1 MNTEEIHF
9 IVDSLFIGNEL
20 EQGLLRLDE
29 EKIINLKNFKDPILV
44 FASGGDNITPPP
56 QELNWIKKVY
66 GSVDEIKSHGQVI
79 VYMVHEKVG
88 HLGIFVS
95 GKVARREHRGII
107 GSVDMLEYLS
117 PGLYEM
123 IVEGNPSQPW
133 LDDYDVHFE
142 PRTMEDILELDDGL
156 KDEEAFL
163 PVNTISRIND
173 GMYRTFLSPWVRA
186 GISDT
191 TAETIRQMHPLR
203 VERYMFSNLNP
214 FMQPVKL
221 WAEAVKSYRQ
231 PVSAGNPFLAM
242 ETVFS
247 EAVQTGLN
255 YYRVMRDLTQEFWFK
270 SLYGTPWMKWL
281 FGPLEQAGQK
291 RSAAQKIDR
300 KTRHRRKAWAQMAAV
315 EGGFVEAMVRIF
327 IAVAGANRNLDKR
340 QFAFAEK
347 IIKTNSRLSR
357 PAADHYKVMIKEQA
371 RVLELDE
378 KLALEGLA
386 KLLPTQ
392 KDRIEAFTIAKQIA
406 DANEKSDKREQ
417 VMLDRI
423 SRILELEE
431 VA

>member
-1 MNTEEIHF
+1 
-9 IVDSLFIGNEL
+9 
-20 EQGLLRLDE
+20 
-29 EKIINLKNFKDPILV
+29 
-44 FASGGDNITPPP
+44 
-56 QELNWIKKVY
+56 
-66 GSVDEIKSHGQVI
+66 
-79 VYMVHEKVG
+79 
-88 HLGIFVS
+88 
-95 GKVARREHRGII
+95 
-107 GSVDMLEYLS
+107 
-117 PGLYEM
+117 
-123 IVEGNPSQPW
+123 
-133 LDDYDVHFE
+133 
-142 PRTMEDILELDDGL
+142 
-156 KDEEAFL
+156 
-163 PVNTISRIND
+163 
-173 GMYRTFLSPWVRA
+173 MYRTFLSPWVRA

-255 YYRVMRDLTQEFWFK
+255 YYRDMRDLTQEFWFK

-327 IAVAGANRNLDKR
+327 IAVAGANRILDKR
-340 QFAFAEK
+340 QFAVAEK
-347 IIKTNSRLSR
+347 IVQANSRLSK

-406 DANEKSDKREQ
+406 NANEKSDKREQ
-417 VMLDRI
+417 AMLDRI
-423 SRILELEE
+423 SRILELEK